1 MEKNREIKNKIITLS
16 GEPVSGKGTAVK
28 NIVHELIKS
37 NCYKKENIH
46 VISTGELFRNH
57 FNLITGLIQ
66 EPSKLNDLAKSDD
79 IKNLFKDSKYRSA
92 FIDALVQ
99 IRSAKPD
106 SFHFTIQDV
115 NDLPEFEK
123 IRKVIDNSIDGD
135 IQRIA
140 NEINKEYRPDEIWI
154 IDSRLA
160 FANVDESFDIRLV
173 TSDKKVAGQRL
184 LNATDRGAE
193 DSGYSSLEQAIEEIQ
208 ARKEGEVKRYKEEYG
223 IDLEDESNFDVI
235 IDTSYATPTEIA
247 QTILQCFNSKVNEEK
262 FAKRWTS
269 PKALI
274 PLQDVTATAENCCDG
289 RSFNELSEI
298 IKADGYIPSKP
309 IETIRVDGILYIK
322 DGHHRNF
329 AAANAGKTLV
339 PYYVVATDDEKLP
352 DFPNETARGRAEAA
366 EIEYLYNHEEVF
378 RKTAPSFTYESIY
391 PGIYDKTHKK
401 NHEDHEDIEI

>member
-37 NCYKKENIH
+37 NCYEKENIH

-123 IRKVIDNSIDGD
+123 IRKVIDNTIDGD

-208 ARKEGEVKRYKEEYG
+208 ARKEGEVKRYKEEYD

-274 PLQDVTATAENCCDG
+274 PLQDATEENSCDD
-289 RSFNELSEI
+289 S
-298 IKADGYIPSKP
+298 SKP
-309 IETIRVDGILYIK
+309 VEVIKVDGILYIK
-322 DGHHRNF
+322 SGCDRNF
-329 AAANAGKTLV
+329 IAANTGKTLV
-339 PYYVVATDDEKLP
+339 QYDVVAVDDEIIPGYSESAREMVEKL
-352 DFPNETARGRAEAA
+352 NAEH
-366 EIEYLYNHEEVF
+366 LSKFEEVF
-378 RKTAPSFTYESIY
+378 RKTDPSFTYENIY

>member
-1 MEKNREIKNKIITLS
+1 MKKNREIKNKIITLS

-46 VISTGELFRNH
+46 VISTGELFRKH

-274 PLQDVTATAENCCDG
+274 PLQDATEENSCDD
-289 RSFNELSEI
+289 S
-298 IKADGYIPSKP
+298 SKP
-309 IETIRVDGILYIK
+309 VEVIKVDGILYIK
-322 DGHHRNF
+322 SGCDRNF
-329 AAANAGKTLV
+329 IAANTGKTLV
-339 PYYVVATDDEKLP
+339 QYDVVSVDDEIIPGSSESAREMVEKL
-352 DFPNETARGRAEAA
+352 NAEH
-366 EIEYLYNHEEVF
+366 LSKFEEVF

-391 PGIYDKTHKK
+391 SGIYDKTHKK